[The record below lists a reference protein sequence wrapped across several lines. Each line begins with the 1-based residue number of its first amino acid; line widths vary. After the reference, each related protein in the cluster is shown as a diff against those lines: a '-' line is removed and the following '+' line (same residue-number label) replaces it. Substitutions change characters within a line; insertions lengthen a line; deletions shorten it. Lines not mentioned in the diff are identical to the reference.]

1 MKVCLAFRAWRTILA
16 GNADGLGT
24 TAYKKTAAG
33 FTPAAAIESAD
44 LFKAGDGRRF
54 RGKNLEYCEQLGDLQ
69 DFLKFRAEVA

>member
-33 FTPAAAIESAD
+33 FTPAAAID
-44 LFKAGDGRRF
+44 RIRRF
-54 RGKNLEYCEQLGDLQ
+54 I
-69 DFLKFRAEVA
+69 